1 MSCLMQTTPL
11 IPMVPPVTLGLP
23 TMPGPPKEQE
33 KLMLEQQ
40 MKPLKAQLEA
50 IKKRLEELK

>member
-1 MSCLMQTTPL
+1 MA
-11 IPMVPPVTLGLP
+11 PPVTLGLP
-23 TMPGPPKEQE
+23 SMLGPPKEQE